1 MNLYMAQ
8 LLLELVYTV
17 SHVSVSVDKHL
28 PASVRC
34 QKRYVALSLT
44 KRETKEGFQ
53 GRKHCVG
60 AKIVTRIDH

>member
-1 MNLYMAQ
+1 MAQ

-17 SHVSVSVDKHL
+17 LLVSISVDKHL

-34 QKRYVALSLT
+34 QKRYVMFSLT

-53 GRKHCVG
+53 GRKNCER
-60 AKIVTRIDH
+60 AKIVTTIDH